1 MLNNQAIKQVVSIV
15 SNWAR
20 VPILG
25 GGGNFPGYQRTLIEN
40 LSSECINFK
49 IEALYWLQGADLVF
63 RVEVLSRGKS
73 SGRNKNYLNIRYS
86 DGSTGGVFIDRHQ
99 WRVVSS
105 QSQ

>member
-1 MLNNQAIKQVVSIV
+1 MSSNQSY
-15 SNWAR
+15 
-20 VPILG
+20 
-25 GGGNFPGYQRTLIEN
+25 GYQRTLREN
-40 LSSECINFK
+40 LSSECIDLK
-49 IEALYWLQGADLVF
+49 TEALSWLQGEDLAF